1 MQWYL
6 PMFYDFLEKNTYMIY
21 MCCHIRS
28 ERGNIKGL
36 HYSTPNHGFFF
47 MGCLISSK
55 TLNYKKVVV
64 YYYEPIKY
72 RFSLLKMTKNIK

>member
-1 MQWYL
+1 
-6 PMFYDFLEKNTYMIY
+6 
-21 MCCHIRS
+21 
-28 ERGNIKGL
+28 
-36 HYSTPNHGFFF
+36 

-72 RFSLLKMTKNIK
+72 RFSLLMMKKYKIKYYVTRSVNKRMKT

>member
-1 MQWYL
+1 
-6 PMFYDFLEKNTYMIY
+6 
-21 MCCHIRS
+21 
-28 ERGNIKGL
+28 
-36 HYSTPNHGFFF
+36 

-72 RFSLLKMTKNIK
+72 RFSLLMMKKYKMIYYVTRSVNKRMKNLINVLFLIGLGIQIRTLHINIMNSLLNTN